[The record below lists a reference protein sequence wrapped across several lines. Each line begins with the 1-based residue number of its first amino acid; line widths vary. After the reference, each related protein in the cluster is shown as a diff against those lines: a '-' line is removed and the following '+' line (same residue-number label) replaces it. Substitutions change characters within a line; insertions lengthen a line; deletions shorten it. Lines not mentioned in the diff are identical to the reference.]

1 MADAKHP
8 AGSSVLDE
16 LGGRPGGLRSLDQR
30 AHPAQRIALI
40 VTAVF
45 VVVGLSWV
53 FLTDVVLYQL
63 TFDPVLIGRFETA
76 KGWIFVLGAGLLLY
90 LVTLRTSSQLAR
102 VWRLTA
108 AVVNSIA
115 DGVLLLRHDRTIGHA
130 NPAALT
136 MLRCRREELVG
147 MGPTEFSRR
156 FRVSYPNG
164 ALVPPEQFAS
174 QRVFEEGGPLRYKA
188 VLHPMGGDELVF
200 DATAAAVRMEVD
212 EPPHYVVSV
221 MHDVTE
227 IEQLDRLRDRFFAAA
242 AHSLK
247 TPVAIIKANAE
258 ALIPWAQPEQQ
269 SMAASLQRQ
278 CDRIDRLVQNL
289 LTLARIRSHT
299 LELHPTEMEIGP
311 LVEQIAR
318 EPAWSYR
325 HLVLVDVTGA
335 LPIQGDEERLALV
348 IRNFMNEACRLS
360 PANSPVTLQAGI
372 EGERVAIGIRYRPLP
387 WRVEAKSMYD
397 EFDDIGI
404 ARSVATMLVE
414 GHGGTLT
421 EDATGPEVVVWIRL
435 PSQVGATQ

>member
-1 MADAKHP
+1 MADAKHRT
-8 AGSSVLDE
+8 GRRVLDG
-16 LGGRPGGLRSLDQR
+16 LGRWPGGLRGLNQR

-53 FLTDVVLYQL
+53 FLTDFVLYRL
-63 TFDPVLIGRFETA
+63 TVDPALVARLETA

-90 LVTLRTSSQLAR
+90 LVTLRTASQLAR

-108 AVVNSIA
+108 SVVDSIA
-115 DGVLLLRHDRTIGHA
+115 DGILLLRQDRTIGHA
-130 NPAALT
+130 NPAVLT
-136 MLRCRREELVG
+136 MLRCSLEDLLG
-147 MGPTEFSRR
+147 MGAAEFSRR

-164 ALVPPEQFAS
+164 ALVPPDQLMS
-174 QRVFEEGGPLRYKA
+174 QRVFEEGGPLSYKA
-188 VLHPMGGDELVF
+188 MLHPVGGGELVF
-200 DATAAAVRMEVD
+200 AATAAAVRMKVD
-212 EPPHYVVSV
+212 EQPFWVVSV
-221 MHDVTE
+221 LHDVTE

-258 ALIPWAQPEQQ
+258 ALIPGAPPEQK

-289 LTLARIRSHT
+289 LTLARIRSQT
-299 LELHPTEMEIGP
+299 LELHPMEMEIGP

-318 EPAWSYR
+318 EPTWSYR
-325 HLVLVDVTGA
+325 HLVLVDVNGS

-360 PANSPVTLQAGI
+360 PANSPVTLQAGM
-372 EGERVAIGIRYRPLP
+372 EGDRVAIGIRYRPLP

-397 EFDDIGI
+397 EYDDIGI
-404 ARSVATMLVE
+404 ARSVATTLLE
-414 GHGGTLT
+414 AHGATLS
-421 EDATGPEVVVWIRL
+421 EDATGSEVVVWIHL
-435 PSQVGATQ
+435 PSQAGAPQ